1 MTRSQ
6 RFFRYVWR
14 INAVLILLAAG
25 AATVGIVAALV
36 SEFGDKVVRH
46 REETAGVPVAV
57 DDSSVDL
64 SLGRAVVVPGSN
76 VVRIDLSLNR
86 GGKGLSSGGHTETR
100 NILFIE
106 PGQKAGR
113 WLLPDND
120 HVIDDSTEINDEPD
134 LKGPRTIATAVL
146 VKSANTSSETA
157 VGKLLLFNPTGR
169 NIVEGATSV
178 RQIRIATLSGGEL
191 TVLYER
197 DRHLVLAEFDP
208 QSLARRS
215 EQEIDVPQLK

>member
-1 MTRSQ
+1 MKRSQ

-46 REETAGVPVAV
+46 REEKVGVPVAV
-57 DDSSVDL
+57 DDSSADL
-64 SLGRAVVVPGSN
+64 SLGRAAVVPGSN
-76 VVRIDLSLNR
+76 VVRIDLSLER
-86 GGKGLSSGGHTETR
+86 GGKGLSSGGYTETR

-106 PGQKAGR
+106 QGQKAGR

-120 HVIDDSTEINDEPD
+120 HVIDDSTEINDDQNP
-134 LKGPRTIATAVL
+134 KGTRTIATAVL
-146 VKSANTSSETA
+146 VKSATTSPGTA
-157 VGKLLLFNPTGR
+157 VGKLLLFDPSAK
-169 NIVEGATSV
+169 NIVEAASNV
-178 RQIRIATLSGGEL
+178 RQIRLATLSGGEL

-208 QSLARRS
+208 QSLAMRR